1 MAEHAGALDVS
12 EETVADADAL
22 MGTFDEPRNVG
33 ENELLAIDGGNA
45 EIGVERGERIVRDL
59 RPGSGHRR
67 QEGRLAGVRQTDE
80 AAIGD
85 ELQAQPDRLFL
96 TFLSGIGMAGRLVG
110 RGLEVGVAET
120 AVTAGRQTIAIADI
134 DEVAD
139 ERLAILLEYLRTGR
153 DLQRHAV
160 ATRAGA
166 VAAHAVHA
174 GLGLEVLLIAIVDQ
188 GVETFDGLDP
198 DITAA
203 APVAAV
209 GPAELDIF
217 LAPERDGARA
227 AIAGTN
233 VDLGFVEK
241 FHLV

>member
-1 MAEHAGALDVS
+1 M
-12 EETVADADAL
+12 
-22 MGTFDEPRNVG
+22 
-33 ENELLAIDGGNA
+33 
-45 EIGVERGERIVRDL
+45 
-59 RPGSGHRR
+59 
-67 QEGRLAGVRQTDE
+67 
-80 AAIGD
+80 
-85 ELQAQPDRLFL
+85 
-96 TFLSGIGMAGRLVG
+96 
-110 RGLEVGVAET
+110 
-120 AVTAGRQTIAIADI
+120 
-134 DEVAD
+134 
-139 ERLAILLEYLRTGR
+139 
-153 DLQRHAV
+153 
-160 ATRAGA
+160 
-166 VAAHAVHA
+166 HA